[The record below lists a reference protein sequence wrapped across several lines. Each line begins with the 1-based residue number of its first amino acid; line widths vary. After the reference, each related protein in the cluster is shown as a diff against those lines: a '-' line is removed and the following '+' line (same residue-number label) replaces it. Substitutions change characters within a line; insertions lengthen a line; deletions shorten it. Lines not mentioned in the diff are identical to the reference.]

1 MLEQAVHLVHLE
13 QVVLAELAEHLVVL
27 VALVHLVA
35 QEAVGQVVRPVLAD
49 FLGHLEHPVVKEVL
63 DQAVL
68 LVQAAQQ
75 EVLVVLV
82 KEVFLDH
89 LEHPVV
95 KEVLDLVVLQVQ
107 RVLLV

>member
-1 MLEQAVHLVHLE
+1 
-13 QVVLAELAEHLVVL
+13 
-27 VALVHLVA
+27 
-35 QEAVGQVVRPVLAD
+35 VGQVVRLVLAD
-49 FLGHLEHPVVKEVL
+49 FLDHLEHPVVKEVL
-63 DQAVL
+63 DQAAL

-82 KEVFLDH
+82 KEVFLVH

-107 RVLLV
+107 QVLLV